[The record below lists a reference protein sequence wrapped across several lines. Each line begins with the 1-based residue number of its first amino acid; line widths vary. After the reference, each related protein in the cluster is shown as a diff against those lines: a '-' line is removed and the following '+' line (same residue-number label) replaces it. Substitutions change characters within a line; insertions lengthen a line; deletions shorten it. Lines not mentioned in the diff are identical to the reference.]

1 MLKFRTLIVAAFV
14 LVFSFSLYAQEKKE
28 MTSDEWQAEVKR
40 LNAKKVT
47 LNSEIAQLKEEV
59 ASLKQQFNALQ
70 DPAQCQKE
78 VLALVNA
85 QKADVAAFGKKVEM
99 LEAKIDAR
107 SGNKEDLLAALKD
120 LQESQLSACPAYFD
134 KVHNLLQRKLDA
146 WVVKPK
152 EILYTVVKGDCLWN
166 IAKKDNIYGNG
177 FAWPKI
183 YHANKD
189 QIKDPNLIYPQQ
201 VFKVPNLTESEK
213 AKYDKLRRNYKPAPV
228 K

>member
-1 MLKFRTLIVAAFV
+1 MLKFRTLLIAAFV
-14 LVFSFSLYAQEKKE
+14 VVFSFSLYAQEKKE

-40 LNAKKVT
+40 LNEKKVA
-47 LNSEIAQLKEEV
+47 LNSEVAQLKEEV
-59 ASLKQQFNALQ
+59 ATLKAQFNALQ
-70 DPAQCQKE
+70 DPAECQKE

-85 QKADVAAFGKKVEM
+85 QKSDVEAFGKKVDM
-99 LEAKIDAR
+99 LEAQIDAR
-107 SGNKEDLLAALKD
+107 SANKDDLVAMLKD
-120 LQESQLSACPAYFD
+120 LEESPLSACPAYFD

-166 IAKKDNIYGNG
+166 IAKKENIYGNG

-189 QIKDPNLIYPQQ
+189 QIKDPNLIYPAQ
-201 VFKVPNLTESEK
+201 VIKVPNLTEAEK